1 MSTSTETEIRTVV
14 DDYIAVW
21 NEPDGERRRALIART
36 FTEDAA
42 YLDPMMSGAGH
53 DGIDA
58 MVAAAQQQFPGHRFV
73 LAGEPDAHHDR
84 ARFTWNLVADG
95 GGAPAAIGLDFAT
108 LAEDGRLRSVTG
120 FLEAVA

>member
-1 MSTSTETEIRTVV
+1 MNASTDTDIRTVV
-14 DDYIAVW
+14 DHYIAVW
-21 NEPDGERRRALIART
+21 NEPDGERRRAIIART
-36 FTEDAA
+36 FTEDAG

-58 MVAAAQQQFPGHRFV
+58 MVAAAQQQFSGHRFI

-84 ARFTWNLVADG
+84 ARFTWNLVADDAD
-95 GGAPAAIGLDFAT
+95 APVAIGLDFAT